1 MEYCCH
7 DWAGAP
13 SCSLEMLDKSQK
25 RIFRTVRPSFT
36 ASLEPLDH
44 RRNVARLRLS
54 YRHYFGRCS
63 SGLAQL
69 VPLRYSHERPT
80 RHSEIA

>member
-7 DWAGAP
+7 VWIGAP
-13 SCSLEMLDKSQK
+13 SCSLEMLDKLQK

-36 ASLEPLDH
+36 ASLEPFGH
-44 RRNVARLRLS
+44 RRNVASLRLS

-63 SGLAQL
+63 PELAQL
-69 VPLRYSHERPT
+69 VSLPHSREKPT